1 MGLCGK
7 ELMHVPQDV
16 HAGVHVVI
24 HTDYEVQLQ
33 VKKNQA
39 SFLSSCPSPLPPG
52 LYLASQ
58 PCSQLRQQIID

>member
-1 MGLCGK
+1 MGLCEK

-33 VKKNQA
+33 VKKKSGFLLELMSFSPPPWTLSGQA
-39 SFLSSCPSPLPPG
+39 ALLS
-52 LYLASQ
+52 AQ
-58 PCSQLRQQIID
+58 AADN

>member
-1 MGLCGK
+1 MGLCEK
-7 ELMHVPQDV
+7 ELMCVPQDV

-33 VKKNQA
+33 VKNQA
-39 SFLSSCPSPLPPG
+39 SFLSSCLSPLPPG
-52 LYLASQ
+52 LYLARQ